1 MQFNRTLF
9 IIIIQSIRN
18 SYRIASRNAININL
32 CKLKWKRFCG
42 GCSFNRK
49 QAPTSALLLLC
60 SGPAPAT
67 LGFVCN
73 TCVMHC
79 TLAITNADL
88 VAVHFLNCALN
99 LFIFNLADMRSISGK
114 WVWHVRARAGS
125 CSLADV
131 HSPVPPTDTAYSH
144 TRHCLASIDGQFF
157 ELHFFNQS
165 NRCRAINFVCVNER
179 LTS

>member
-60 SGPAPAT
+60 SGPAPVI

-114 WVWHVRARAGS
+114 WVWHVRARARAHALS
-125 CSLADV
+125 RTST
-131 HSPVPPTDTAYSH
+131 HQYHRQIQHTHTQDTVW
-144 TRHCLASIDGQFF
+144 LQ
-157 ELHFFNQS
+157 
-165 NRCRAINFVCVNER
+165 
-179 LTS
+179 